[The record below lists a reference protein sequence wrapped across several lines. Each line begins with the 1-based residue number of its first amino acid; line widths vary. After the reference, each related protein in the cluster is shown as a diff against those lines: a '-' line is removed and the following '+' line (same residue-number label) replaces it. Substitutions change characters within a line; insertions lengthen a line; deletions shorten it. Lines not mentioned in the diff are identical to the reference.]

1 MSRIQLAGLTNAE
14 LARYVDNNGVTSA
27 TPEELQHVALR
38 FIEIF
43 RHILKD
49 GEGLESWQ
57 LRALFDEVTP
67 VPFVHV

>member
-14 LARYVDNNGVTSA
+14 LARYVDNNGVTSV

-43 RHILKD
+43 RQSLED
-49 GEGLESWQ
+49 VEGLDVED
-57 LRALFDEVTP
+57 LFEEVTR

>member
-38 FIEIF
+38 FIETF
-43 RHILKD
+43 RQS
-49 GEGLESWQ
+49 LEAVGGSDVE
-57 LRALFDEVTP
+57 AMFDEVTQ
-67 VPFVHV
+67 VPFVFA